1 LVVTHHPGPS
11 RDARDSRIVNESA
24 ADPVP
29 PWHLWYI
36 LVLLAL
42 CHLQKL
48 PFSDWVGGMAIASAI
63 RAGVQIDTGLWLIVL
78 TTANSDKQNLS
89 HENEKDSEVRGVNH
103 IRVQN
108 TVKQRNCQNIDWIV
122 REPIKSHKKR
132 NLRWM
137 HNTHRIFK
145 QTVCCRLSY

>member
-1 LVVTHHPGPS
+1 MSRIWLLHTIPDHPEMQGIY
-11 RDARDSRIVNESA
+11 SRIVNKSA

-89 HENEKDSEVRGVNH
+89 HENKKDSEVRGVNH
-103 IRVQN
+103 IRVHSEAA
-108 TVKQRNCQNIDWIV
+108 KL
-122 REPIKSHKKR
+122 PKH
-132 NLRWM
+132 
-137 HNTHRIFK
+137 
-145 QTVCCRLSY
+145 